1 MKTIGVLILGV
12 AFIISP
18 LWCQQE
24 KTNQEAYT
32 GTAVGTG
39 GPAGGKSIGFNFR
52 VNRYTTD
59 EQVDQLA
66 TLLQEKGP

>member
-39 GPAGGKSIGFNFR
+39 GQPVESRLALISGLTATPRMNKS
-52 VNRYTTD
+52 TS
-59 EQVDQLA
+59 
-66 TLLQEKGP
+66 